1 MSKTKFTTPKGVA
14 IYPWLQPGRPDTAF
28 DAEGKYK
35 VQLKMTEAEAKPI
48 MDLIDESKK
57 DNFAAKDKVRLPY
70 DRDEETGDIIFK
82 VQSKYQPK
90 YVDSSGS
97 PIPEHQVPLMFGGS
111 ELKAKGMLDP
121 YSGSSKGI
129 SMRLSAVQVINPVA
143 GDGANENFDAVDGGY
158 TINSAQGS
166 TNGSKEEDDED
177 YDF

>member
-28 DAEGKYK
+28 DTEGKYK
-35 VQLKMTEAEAKPI
+35 VQLKMAEAEAKPI
-48 MDLIDESKK
+48 MDLISEAKK
-57 DNFAAKDKVRLPY
+57 DNFAAKDNVRLPY
-70 DRDEETGDIIFK
+70 DRDEETGEITFK
-82 VQSKYQPK
+82 LQSKYQPK

-97 PIPEHQVPLMFGGS
+97 PIPEQKVPLMFGGS

-121 YSGSSKGI
+121 YSGNSKGI

-143 GDGANENFDAVDGGY
+143 GEGGDASFDAVDGGY
-158 TINSAQGS
+158 THNQGS

>member
-1 MSKTKFTTPKGVA
+1 MSKTKFTTPTGVA
-14 IYPWLQPGRPDTAF
+14 RYVWLQPGRPDTAF
-28 DAEGKYK
+28 DTEGKYK
-35 VQLKMTEAEAKPI
+35 VQLKMSEALAKPI
-48 MDLIDESKK
+48 MDLIDESKR
-57 DNFAAKDKVRLPY
+57 DNFAAKDKVKLPY
-70 DRDEETGDIIFK
+70 ERDEETGDIIFK

-97 PIPEHQVPLMFGGS
+97 PIPEDKVPLMFGGS

-143 GDGANENFDAVDGGY
+143 GEGGDMENFDAVDGGY
-158 TINSAQGS
+158 TVNQGS
-166 TNGSKEEDDED
+166 TNGSKEEDDDD